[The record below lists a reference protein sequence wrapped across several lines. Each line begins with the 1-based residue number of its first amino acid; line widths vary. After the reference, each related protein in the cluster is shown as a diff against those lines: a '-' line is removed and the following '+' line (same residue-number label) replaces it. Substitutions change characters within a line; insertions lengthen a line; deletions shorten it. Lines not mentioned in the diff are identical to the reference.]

1 MAHSDWPE
9 ILVLFLYVYLESASL
24 KLFLHFKF
32 SMKTISKI
40 KKFKKHNFL
49 ILKFFVSGGN
59 FDKKFLFWPKAR
71 NFMKFWFKAKNLK

>member
-59 FDKKFLFWPKAR
+59 FDEKILVLTKGTKFYEILI
-71 NFMKFWFKAKNLK
+71 